1 MATFK
6 QLASAIADLD
16 SLIKSAQHSI
26 KLHQRRIKKYQKA
39 LDLINNKQGE
49 LLILESQHKAVKN
62 EAEEKKE
69 ILKDKLSKVI
79 DIELILKSISIMS
92 RTIKIHRAPAKSD
105 FWDAQKVIEEA
116 ALQLRKVNLVSKG
129 LDKLTLMNYNRPD
142 RDFPGSVG
150 LDEIF
155 NLTEI
160 KTEGDE

>member
-6 QLASAIADLD
+6 QLASSIDHLD
-16 SLIKSAQHSI
+16 SLIKSAQHAI
-26 KLHQRRIKKYQKA
+26 ELHQRRIKKYQKA

-105 FWDAQKVIEEA
+105 FWDAQKVIEDA
-116 ALQLRKVNLVSKG
+116 VLQLRKVNLVSKG
-129 LDKLTLMNYNRPD
+129 LDKLALMNYNRPD
-142 RDFPGSVG
+142 RDFPASVG

-160 KTEGDE
+160 KIEGDE

>member
-6 QLASAIADLD
+6 QLASEIDRLD
-16 SLIKSAQHSI
+16 SLIKSAQHEI
-26 KLHQRRIKKYQKA
+26 ELHQRRIKKYQKA

-49 LLILESQHKAVKN
+49 LLILESQHKAVKD

-92 RTIKIHRAPAKSD
+92 RTIRTRRAPAKSD
-105 FWDAQKVIEEA
+105 FWDAQRVIEDA
-116 ALQLRKVNLVSKG
+116 VIQLRKVNLVSKG
-129 LDKLTLMNYNRPD
+129 LDKLALMNYNRPD
-142 RDFPGSVG
+142 RDFPSSVG

-160 KTEGDE
+160 KTEGEE

>member
-6 QLASAIADLD
+6 QLASATDNLD

-26 KLHQRRIKKYQKA
+26 ELHQRRIKRYQKA

-49 LLILESQHKAVKN
+49 LLMLESQYKSVKS

-79 DIELILKSISIMS
+79 DIELILKSINIMS
-92 RTIKIHRAPAKSD
+92 RTIRTHRAPAKTD
-105 FWDAQKVIEEA
+105 FWDAQKVIEDA
-116 ALQLRKVNLVSKG
+116 VLQLRQVNLVSKG
-129 LDKLTLMNYNRPD
+129 LDKLALMNYNRPD
-142 RDFPGSVG
+142 RDFPSSVG
-150 LDEIF
+150 LDEIL

-160 KTEGDE
+160 KAERDE